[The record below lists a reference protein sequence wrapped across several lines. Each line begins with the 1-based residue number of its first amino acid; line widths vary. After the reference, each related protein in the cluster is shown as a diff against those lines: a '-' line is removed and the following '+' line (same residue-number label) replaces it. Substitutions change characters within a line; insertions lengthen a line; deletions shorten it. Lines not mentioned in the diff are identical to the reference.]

1 MRLRALSLLIENSE
15 ASKASPAAAAQLA
28 QGEHVDT
35 PQEMARLIE
44 TRQASKTVIITS
56 PEGAEVYIDGNKAG
70 VTPLVFVLIRRDN
83 PRVLTIKLP
92 GYKTV
97 EETLVPDGRNIPIV
111 VSLELVS

>member
-1 MRLRALSLLIENSE
+1 MRFRGIRLLIENSE
-15 ASKASPAAAAQLA
+15 ASKTSPAAAAQLA
-28 QGEHVDT
+28 QDGQVGT

-44 TRQASKTVIITS
+44 TGQASKIAIITS

-70 VTPLVFVLIRRDN
+70 VTPLAFVLIRRDN
-83 PRVLTIKLP
+83 PRVLTIKLS

-97 EETLVPDGRNIPIV
+97 EKILVPDGKSIPIA